1 LGSYAQIIENKLVG
15 TRRGRG
21 NTGAGDWEI
30 QTFVCKIGYKDVLH
44 KLREFSQYFLIT
56 INGK

>member
-1 LGSYAQIIENKLVG
+1 MG

>member
-1 LGSYAQIIENKLVG
+1 MGSYAQIIENKLVV
-15 TRRGRG
+15 TKRERG
-21 NTGAGDWEI
+21 NTGVKDWDI

-44 KLREFSQYFLIT
+44 KLREYSQYFLIT